1 MSYASVEVLDF
12 MKQAGADIN
21 SLGPANLQETRIP
34 ANQIWMVRNGV
45 PIPKVAEAVVHGP
58 PGDVALPVLEA
69 MHERGLDLGGTT
81 AWGESALGVAISMY
95 EPAVVRFLVERG
107 VPLQVR
113 MNRTNREA
121 PVQSALEAA
130 ESLSEV
136 LPPLCVLWCMSH
148 CFAAPVCCRPEA
160 PAQEK

>member
-1 MSYASVEVLDF
+1 
-12 MKQAGADIN
+12 
-21 SLGPANLQETRIP
+21 LQETRIA

-45 PIPKVAEAVVHGP
+45 PIPKVAEAVVHVARQGE
-58 PGDVALPVLEA
+58 VALPVLEA

-81 AWGESALGVAISMY
+81 PWGESALGIAISMY

-113 MNRTNREA
+113 MNRKA
-121 PVQSALEAA
+121 PVQPALEAA

-136 LPPLCVLWCMSH
+136 VPPPPCGIYVVCPTALPHPSVVDLERQRKKNEILQILRTE
-148 CFAAPVCCRPEA
+148 RP
-160 PAQEK
+160 